1 MRGHVRERGKGNW
14 YAVLSVRDP
23 QTGMR
28 KVRFH
33 SLPECKTKREAQTAC
48 ARLLTETS
56 SGPHISSGKT
66 TLREWVDHWVSIG
79 CPGSKRRKEVGQ
91 RSIERYAELLRCY
104 VLPTLGDRPLQQ
116 IQPSEIDY
124 LYVGLTD
131 KISPRTAHH
140 VHIVLGACLAT
151 AIRTGKIARNP
162 MLRLAKVPA
171 PGEPDHGMVLDAD
184 QLRALVQ
191 GFKRRSFFPMVAV
204 AAFTGARR
212 NEILALRWDDL
223 DVANKTLRI
232 ERALEVT
239 AKYGM
244 RFKEPKTARGK
255 RTITIDDD
263 LIALLVAERERH
275 LRIVAGVPDGTNVD
289 LSLVKLPPDA
299 MMFPGSGFT
308 RPRHPNSVSKEF
320 KRKATALGFP
330 GLRFHDLRGTHET
343 LLLDQGVPVH
353 VVAARCGHDPAVMLR
368 SYAKRTKR
376 ADTSAAAVIGTIARA
391 VLS

>member
-1 MRGHVRERGKGNW
+1 MRGHVRERGRGNW

-23 QTGMR
+23 ETGKR
-28 KVRFH
+28 KVKFH
-33 SLPECKTKREAQTAC
+33 ALPECKTKREAQNVC
-48 ARLLTETS
+48 ARMITE
-56 SGPHISSGKT
+56 ISSGSYISTSKT
-66 TLREWVDHWVSIG
+66 TLRQWAEHWVSIG

-91 RSIERYAELLRCY
+91 RSIERYAELLRCH
-104 VLPTLGDRPLQQ
+104 VLPTLGDRPLHKLQSSQ
-116 IQPSEIDY
+116 IDS
-124 LYVGLTD
+124 LYVNLAD
-131 KISPRTAHH
+131 KLSPRTAHH
-140 VHIVLGACLAT
+140 VHIVLGACLGTAT
-151 AIRTGKIARNP
+151 RTRQIARNP
-162 MLRLAKVPA
+162 MREVVKVPS
-171 PGEPDHGMVLDAD
+171 PGEPDHGMVLDQD
-184 QLRALVQ
+184 QLRVLVQ

-223 DVANKTLRI
+223 DVTNKTLRI
-232 ERALEVT
+232 ERALEAT

-244 RFKEPKTARGK
+244 RIKEPKTARGK

-263 LIALLVAERERH
+263 LIALLVAERERY
-275 LRIVAGVPDGTNVD
+275 LRIVAGVPDSANVD

-299 MMFPGSGFT
+299 LMFPGSGFT
-308 RPRHPNSVSKEF
+308 KPRHPNAVSKEF
-320 KRKATALGFP
+320 KRKASALGFS

-368 SYAKRTKR
+368 SYAKRTRK
-376 ADTSAAAVIGTIARA
+376 ADTSAAAVIGSITHG